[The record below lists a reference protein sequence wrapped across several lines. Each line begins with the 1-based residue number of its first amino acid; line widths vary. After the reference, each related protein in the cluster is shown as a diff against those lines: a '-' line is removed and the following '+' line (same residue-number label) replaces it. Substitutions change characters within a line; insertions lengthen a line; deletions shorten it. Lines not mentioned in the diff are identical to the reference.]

1 MYSAAVQTNTSCNPV
16 IILYAKHHFIEQTN
30 FVRLYSSFCRF
41 RNAFCLLKQL
51 DFLQLQLF
59 VTNMGFN
66 NILFAFAVHL
76 DFETKKLRIT
86 LTNIDNACFLW
97 GNFQVQPLSN
107 PLRYRNHCFFCILTV
122 TAENTK
128 IICVTHDK
136 HFFEICF
143 SHFAVALAFIKD
155 FGCADHT
162 SRSIAVSQRMFHP
175 LTVYPMIEFIQYNIC
190 QQR

>member
-1 MYSAAVQTNTSCNPV
+1 MYLLSSRRGIAAYSRTDTDSRFIFDEGDRINRTVYAGYISYHFRLAVSFLFAFCHHAALAYQLTSAFRFQSVRQNGHDFAVYSAAVQTNASCNPV
-16 IILYAKHHFIEQTN
+16 IILYAEHHFIEQTN
-30 FVRLYSSFCRF
+30 FVRLCSSFCRF

-97 GNFQVQPLSN
+97 GNFQV
-107 PLRYRNHCFFCILTV
+107 
-122 TAENTK
+122 
-128 IICVTHDK
+128 
-136 HFFEICF
+136 
-143 SHFAVALAFIKD
+143 
-155 FGCADHT
+155 
-162 SRSIAVSQRMFHP
+162 
-175 LTVYPMIEFIQYNIC
+175 
-190 QQR
+190 